1 MVLILNQRSD
11 QHPWT
16 PVLHPV
22 PVGTFL
28 CGASCRPSL
37 WPLRQPL
44 SLPPSLQL
52 SPRCLV
58 FRCLWNNARL
68 CPSMPEWVWGGLGY
82 KVSPGVL
89 QWDSSPEDQGWT
101 LTMAGGNSR
110 GGRET
115 CPQVSWAGLRR
126 VTGWLRPLKF
136 QVPEGRNRDQPQKLG
151 STEQRPKSQVDL
163 SARLT

>member
-1 MVLILNQRSD
+1 MNSWVALILNQRSD

-28 CGASCRPSL
+28 YGASCRPSL

-126 VTGWLRPLKF
+126 VTGLAQALK
-136 QVPEGRNRDQPQKLG
+136 VPG
-151 STEQRPKSQVDL
+151 SRRQE
-163 SARLT
+163 